1 MNPSTNGTTW
11 QDPSQVRALIKEPTT
26 KDSTAKPPAKEV
38 SNDWRN
44 DRGRATVRD
53 PLGKRFKRILFGIG
67 LVLILAVGGLYFFAQ
82 TASYESTDDAFVDG
96 HIMNVA
102 PKIAGRIDKVLIDD
116 NQLLK
121 KGDPIVEID
130 PRDYDAQLRQ
140 KQAALDSTKAQAAA
154 AQASVEQQI
163 AHAKSL
169 EATLDQDKAD
179 QQASEAQTDQ
189 TADYLRRQQD
199 LYNHRVVSIQD
210 LTNSRDSNRSAQ
222 ANLDSAKMK
231 VLSADA
237 QVVEGQAQVRTYAA
251 LLQYALAQEQ
261 ANEANV
267 EAAQLNDSY
276 TKIFAPE
283 SGRVTH
289 KSVEPGDY
297 VQVGQNLLALIP
309 SNIWVTANFKENQLR
324 LMRPGQPVEIE
335 VDALG
340 GRTFKG
346 HVNSIQMGSGAA
358 FSLLPPENATGNYV
372 KVVQRV
378 PVKILFDSIPDVG
391 LPLGPGDSVVP
402 TVKVQD
408 FRYSGSQL
416 LVVAAL
422 TGAAI
427 LGVLWWGTRTPKA
440 KKEA

>member
-1 MNPSTNGTTW
+1 MAQTLEVEFRKT
-11 QDPSQVRALIKEPTT
+11 RE
-26 KDSTAKPPAKEV
+26 EV
-38 SNDWRN
+38 SNDRRN
-44 DRGRATVRD
+44 DCGRATLRD
-53 PLGKRFKRILFGIG
+53 PSGKRFKRTLFGIG

-96 HIMNVA
+96 HITNA
-102 PKIAGRIDKVLIDD
+102 AQKLAGRIDKVFIDD

-121 KGDPIVEID
+121 KGDPVVEID

-140 KQAALDSTKAQAAA
+140 KQAALDSTEAQAAA

-163 AHAKSL
+163 AHFKSL
-169 EATLDQDKAD
+169 QATLGQDKAD
-179 QQASEAQTDQ
+179 QQASEAQADQ
-189 TADYLRRQQD
+189 TADNLRRQQD
-199 LYNHRVVSIQD
+199 LYNRRVVSIQD
-210 LTNSRDSNRSAQ
+210 LTNSTDADRSAQ

-231 VLSADA
+231 VLSADS

-251 LLQYALAQEQ
+251 LLQYVLAQEQ
-261 ANEANV
+261 ENEANV
-267 EAAQLNDSY
+267 ETAQLNDSY
-276 TKIFAPE
+276 TKVFAQE

-324 LMRPGQPVEIE
+324 LMRPGQPVGIE

-346 HVNSIQMGSGAA
+346 HVDSVQMGSGAA

-408 FRYSGSQL
+408 FHYSVLQL
-416 LVVAAL
+416 TIAAAS
-422 TGAAI
+422 TGAGI
-427 LGVLWWGTRTPKA
+427 LAVLWWGTRPPKA